1 MKNCS
6 NLLITNFRVQIK
18 VRQKN
23 SEGELQEMTCE
34 MNEEFAIF
42 LNSPNGGGVMFF
54 IEAKKIYKRMLLIV
68 SIINY
73 YPFLLY
79 HVYELCI

>member
-6 NLLITNFRVQIK
+6 NLLITNFRVKIK

-34 MNEEFAIF
+34 MNEELAIF
-42 LNSPNGGGVMFF
+42 LNSPNGGNVF
-54 IEAKKIYKRMLLIV
+54 Y
-68 SIINY
+68 
-73 YPFLLY
+73 
-79 HVYELCI
+79 

>member
-1 MKNCS
+1 MCCRNFFLHVYMHVYMKNCS

-34 MNEEFAIF
+34 MNEELAIF
-42 LNSPNGGGVMFF
+42 LNSPNGGNVF
-54 IEAKKIYKRMLLIV
+54 Y
-68 SIINY
+68 
-73 YPFLLY
+73 
-79 HVYELCI
+79 